1 MHQQAWER
9 IAVEHHHEDPLH
21 RLDFE
26 VFVALL
32 QRVAQRLQVG
42 RLLGRVVL
50 VDNCPAC
57 RGGRGAH
64 FETRLAGTERRQTSA
79 AVNTLA
85 LEFHGG
91 LATHFTSGK

>member
-9 IAVEHHHEDPLH
+9 IAVEHHDEDPLH
-21 RLDFE
+21 CLDLE

-64 FETRLAGTERRQTSA
+64 FETRLAQNERQV
-79 AVNTLA
+79 VNTLA
-85 LEFHGG
+85 LEFHRRA
-91 LATHFTSGK
+91 ATPFTSGK